1 MMFVLDT
8 NVLSEL
14 MSPRGAMAVVEWTN
28 SVSRSDLFTTAVN
41 QAEILYGLAIMPK
54 GRKRADRIAQADGMF
69 ASDFQERILPFDER
83 AAGHYADIAATRERL
98 GRPIQPVDAQ
108 IAGIARAHGMAV
120 VTRDIGDF
128 VECGIDVINPW
139 SP

>member
-14 MSPRGAMAVVEWTN
+14 MHARGAMAVVEWTDAIPA
-28 SVSRSDLFTTAVN
+28 SDLFTTALS
-41 QAEILYGLAIMPK
+41 QAEILYVLAIMPK
-54 GRKRADRIAQADGMF
+54 GRKRADRIMRADEMF
-69 ASDFQERILPFDER
+69 ADDFRGRILPFDER

-108 IAGIARAHGMAV
+108 IAGIARAHGMTV
-120 VTRDIGDF
+120 VTRDVGDF
-128 VECGIDVINPW
+128 AGCGIDVVNPW
-139 SP
+139 AS